1 MVKTALRICSICLV
15 GVEEPI
21 ETVEG
26 YCTINY
32 VDKES
37 QDLSDEDATANGSK
51 LKAKES
57 GSDESLSFCYYLAL
71 QRAKTEKRAPRNF
84 FMARRQARAVSPV
97 VIKSSTNRMCL
108 W

>member
-37 QDLSDEDATANGSK
+37 QDLSDEDATANG
-51 LKAKES
+51 
-57 GSDESLSFCYYLAL
+57 
-71 QRAKTEKRAPRNF
+71 
-84 FMARRQARAVSPV
+84 
-97 VIKSSTNRMCL
+97 
-108 W
+108 